1 MAGILFLCVANS
13 ARSQLAEG
21 IARDLAP
28 ELDIWSAGSEP
39 THVRP
44 QVRRVLNEKG
54 FDDKGLR
61 SKSMFEVE
69 MDEIDVIVTLCRE
82 EQCPILPGKKKH
94 LHWPL
99 PDPASAPEDE
109 KDEAF
114 RATRDELIRR
124 LPPLLKAVEAG
135 DDLPA

>member
-13 ARSQLAEG
+13 ARSQLAEA

-44 QVRRVLNEKG
+44 QVRRVLNESG

-61 SKSMFEVE
+61 SKSLYEVE
-69 MDEIDVIVTLCRE
+69 MDEIDVIVTLCRQ
-82 EQCPILPGKKKH
+82 EQCPILPGKKRH
-94 LHWPL
+94 VHWPL
-99 PDPASAPEDE
+99 PDPAAAPDDE

-114 RATRDELIRR
+114 RATRDELLRR
-124 LPPLLKAVEAG
+124 LPTLIRDVEAG
-135 DDLPA
+135 A

>member
-44 QVRRVLNEKG
+44 HVRRVLNEKG

-69 MDEIDVIVTLCRE
+69 LDEIDVIVTLCRE

-99 PDPASAPEDE
+99 PDPASAPDDE
-109 KDEAF
+109 KEEAF

-124 LPPLLKAVEAG
+124 LPPLLKAVHDGA
-135 DDLPA
+135 DLPA

>member
-13 ARSQLAEG
+13 ARSQLAEA

-44 QVRRVLNEKG
+44 QVRRVLNEAG

-61 SKSMFEVE
+61 SKSLYEVE
-69 MDEIDVIVTLCRE
+69 MDEIDVIVTLCPTRR
-82 EQCPILPGKKKH
+82 PRPMMKKTK
-94 LHWPL
+94 P
-99 PDPASAPEDE
+99 SAP
-109 KDEAF
+109 
-114 RATRDELIRR
+114 RATNWFAACLT
-124 LPPLLKAVEAG
+124 
-135 DDLPA
+135 

>member
-13 ARSQLAEG
+13 ARSQLAEA

-44 QVRRVLNEKG
+44 QVRRVLNEAG

-61 SKSMFEVE
+61 SKSLYEVE
-69 MDEIDVIVTLCRE
+69 MDEIDVIVTLCRQ
-82 EQCPILPGKKKH
+82 EQCPILPGKKRH
-94 LHWPL
+94 VHWPL
-99 PDPASAPEDE
+99 PDPAAAPDDE

-114 RATRDELIRR
+114 RATRDELVRR
-124 LPPLLKAVEAG
+124 LPDLIRDIEAG
-135 DDLPA
+135 A

>member
-13 ARSQLAEG
+13 ARSQLAEA

-44 QVRRVLNEKG
+44 QVRRVLDEAG

-61 SKSMFEVE
+61 SKSLYEVE

-82 EQCPILPGKKKH
+82 EQCPILPGKKRH
-94 LHWPL
+94 VHWPL
-99 PDPASAPEDE
+99 PDPAAAPDDE

-114 RATRDELIRR
+114 RATRDELVRR
-124 LPPLLKAVEAG
+124 LPALIRDVEAR
-135 DDLPA
+135 A

>member
-13 ARSQLAEG
+13 ARSQLAEA

-44 QVRRVLNEKG
+44 QVRRVLNEAG

-61 SKSMFEVE
+61 SKSLYEVE
-69 MDEIDVIVTLCRE
+69 MDEIDVIVTLCRQ
-82 EQCPILPGKKKH
+82 EQCPILPGKKRH
-94 LHWPL
+94 VHWPL
-99 PDPASAPEDE
+99 PDPAAAPDDE

-114 RATRDELIRR
+114 RATRDELVRR
-124 LPPLLKAVEAG
+124 LPDLIRDVEAG
-135 DDLPA
+135 A